1 MLQQFQGDLSDD
13 YEYGIVWWGQ
23 SNARPWG
30 DRDVEGYVESPHLKL
45 AQAGQDLTIN
55 KIEAYPAG
63 ASHGAAGSQ
72 SKITVADQ
80 LVANHYV
87 GAELRLMQFEA
98 QDTKPS
104 TLRAGIATVVSN
116 NTSELIV
123 QWSSAF
129 QPSST
134 SAVDYILSGFVHLQ
148 DRWKSYAN
156 VRVLTPYQPEEP
168 GAYPGGAPSVAGYTF
183 PASITGYD
191 TAGLFLPFAWD
202 EGVEGWGASRLVV
215 SIGATSLTSGFDE
228 ITTNA
233 SVFDATNDVLNVP
246 AHGLTEGDKISFAA
260 TDPNYVPTQITL
272 AVAEYFVRNPTL
284 NTFQLSTQ
292 ASGLTG
298 AILNF
303 SAPASPGAGNAVQIW
318 KLPFRDGVMIGGKVL
333 AGGATATVTA
343 NTGSTLT
350 LAGGWSP
357 STPLAATTYQVQ
369 LPHWRNNPYWS
380 GPGAGFRY
388 PSNDMMPGGTS
399 TTGKVYNRAAGQY
412 TYAYKTPLLEAAAA
426 NKDTVG
432 GVPTSACI
440 NVNGLAQSTGPF
452 TTDWAYIAGS
462 AGLGWNLRVSHTSV
476 TNNPTTG
483 LVQFERYL
491 RKNYFVSLLSFQH
504 NSGEL
509 NPNGYWRVAG
519 VGLSLA
525 PSTYSYVDLEAIG
538 FSTYSSPTV
547 TVRSY
552 TPTTWVNNT
561 NSIVLNASRPDV
573 GDVVILIDN
582 GSGTKPGDLSFNTVY
597 YVVSHH
603 GSDEISVSA
612 TKGGPVIDL
621 QSSGTFSNVTIY
633 SPPSLHK
640 TTHSAALVTR
650 LVNVLHHRFGAMIEF
665 AWRVSNMIGKRVNV
679 IELGINSSAQIF
691 RNSQNYFG
699 FPGVIGWWDYN
710 KYLDWTPGDPDGNAV
725 RLKKMIATMAPAAL
739 TAEGN
744 TKPLRI
750 LGIVGFQ
757 GEGDAIVEAGREMYS
772 KTLNT
777 FYQWL
782 RNTIQTA
789 GLSPYKTASKIPVVH
804 ASLPTSPWEL
814 TGTFYGVNLVGD
826 TEGLVNAAIS
836 DFAAKDGYA
845 ATIDTNDSPKLN
857 LSWFGNDP
865 LHFNGVGE
873 AINGKLAADAF
884 IGAANCA
891 LPNVGDDRVIEICN
905 LALSHLGESASI
917 TSIDPPDG
925 SMQAAHCA
933 RFYPIARDSLL
944 QMQNWSFTMRRE
956 TLTSVS
962 NDWTEWDYSYAMPCN
977 VANVVAVLPPEAT
990 DDYST
995 TYAPV
1000 NAQYYT
1006 APMVAAGQYVPQPY
1020 TIETDENGYKIIYTD
1035 QPNAVLR
1042 YSALVT
1048 DTKQFSPIFVMALS
1062 WHLASML
1069 AGPIIKG
1076 DQGSAEAKR
1085 CAQMM
1090 MGFLSKAETSDSN
1103 QRNIKPEQIT
1113 PWMSGR

>member
-1 MLQQFQGDLSDD
+1 MLQQFQGDLPDD
-13 YEYGIVWWGQ
+13 NEYGIVWWGQ
-23 SNARPWG
+23 SNSRPWG

-55 KIEAYPAG
+55 KIEGYPAG
-63 ASHGAAGSQ
+63 ATFGAAGTQ

-80 LVANHYV
+80 LIANHYV
-87 GAELRLMQFEA
+87 GAELRLMQWEA
-98 QDTKPS
+98 QDTKQSS
-104 TLRAGIATVVSN
+104 TRRGVATVLSN
-116 NTSELIV
+116 TTSEMIV
-123 QWSSAF
+123 QWTTAF
-129 QPSST
+129 RT
-134 SAVDYILSGFVHLQ
+134 NATAAEEYLASGYVHLQ

-156 VRVLTPYQPEEP
+156 VRVLTPYQPEVP
-168 GAYPGGAPSVAGYTF
+168 GAYPGGSPSVPGYTF
-183 PASITGYD
+183 PASITSYE

-202 EGVEGWGASRLVV
+202 EGAEAWGFTRAVV
-215 SIGATSLTSGFDE
+215 QLDATSLVSSYDE

-233 SVFDATNDVLNVP
+233 SVFSGTLNAIFIT
-246 AHGLTEGDKISFAA
+246 AHGLMDGDKIGFIASSA
-260 TDPNYVPTQITL
+260 NYVPVEVTL
-272 AVAEYFVRNPTL
+272 TTPSVVTEYFVRNATV
-284 NTFQLSTQ
+284 NAFQISTT
-292 ASGLTG
+292 AAG
-298 AILNF
+298 AILDISDPVSN
-303 SAPASPGAGNAVQIW
+303 GVGNAVLVM
-318 KLPFRDGVMIGGKVL
+318 KLPFRDNEFVGSRVI
-333 AGGATATVTA
+333 AGGSIATVTS
-343 NTGSTLT
+343 NTGIKLT
-350 LAGGWSP
+350 MTGGWSP
-357 STPLAATTYQVQ
+357 STPGGVTTYSLYTPVT
-369 LPHWRNNPYWS
+369 HWRNNPYWNS
-380 GPGAGFRY
+380 PGAGFRY
-388 PSNDMMPGGTS
+388 PSNDLMPGGTS
-399 TTGKVYNRAAGQY
+399 TTGSIYNRSTAQT
-412 TYAYKTPLLEAAAA
+412 TYAYKTPLLEAGAA
-426 NKDTVG
+426 NKDT
-432 GVPTSACI
+432 I
-440 NVNGLAQSTGPF
+440 NANGRAQTTGPF
-452 TTDWAYIAGS
+452 TTDWVYIAGS
-462 AGLGWNLRVSHTSV
+462 SGLGWHLRVSHTSV
-476 TNNPTTG
+476 TNNPVTG
-483 LVQFERYL
+483 LVQFERFM
-491 RKNYFVSLLSFQH
+491 RKNYMVSLLSFQH

-519 VGLSLA
+519 VGLSSA

-552 TPTTWVNNT
+552 TPTVWTDGASDSITVGT
-561 NSIVLNASRPDV
+561 NKPDV
-573 GDVVILIDN
+573 GDVVILIET
-582 GSGTKPGDLSFNTVY
+582 GSGTKPAELSYNTVY
-597 YVVSHH
+597 YVVAHVGNDAIKLST
-603 GSDEISVSA
+603 
-612 TKGGPVIDL
+612 TKGGPEIQL
-621 QSSGTFSNVTIY
+621 ASSGTFANTTVY

-640 TTHSAALVTR
+640 STHSSALVTR

-679 IELGINSSAQIF
+679 ICLGINSSAQIF
-691 RNSQNYFG
+691 RNSQNYFA

-725 RLKKMIATMAPAAL
+725 RLKKMITTMAPAAL

-744 TKPLRI
+744 TKPLKI

-782 RNTIQTA
+782 RGTIQAA
-789 GLSPYKTASKIPVVH
+789 GLSPYKNSSKIPVVH
-804 ASLPTSPWEL
+804 ASLPTIPWEL
-814 TGTFYGVNLVGD
+814 TGVFYGQTLVGD
-826 TEGLVNAAIS
+826 TEGLVNAAIQ

-845 ATIDTNDSPKLN
+845 ATIDTNDSPKLDGTTA
-857 LSWFGNDP
+857 FGTDP
-865 LHFNGVGE
+865 LHFNGKGE
-873 AINGKLAADAF
+873 AINGRLAADAF
-884 IGAANCA
+884 VEAANCA
-891 LPNVGDDRVIEICN
+891 LPSVGDDRVIEICN
-905 LALSHLGESASI
+905 LALSHLGESANI
-917 TSIDPPDG
+917 ISIDPPDG

-956 TLTSVS
+956 TLTEVTNS
-962 NDWTEWDYSYAMPCN
+962 WTEWDYSYALPCN
-977 VANVVAVLPPEAT
+977 VANVVAVLPPEAS

-1020 TIETDENGYKIIYTD
+1020 TVETDENGYKIIYTD
-1035 QPNAVLR
+1035 QKDAVLR

-1076 DQGSAEAKR
+1076 DAGAAEAKR
-1085 CAQMM
+1085 CAAMM

>member
-80 LVANHYV
+80 LIANHYV
-87 GAELRLMQFEA
+87 GAELRLMQWEA
-98 QDTKPS
+98 QDTKQSS
-104 TLRAGIATVVSN
+104 TRRGIATVLSN
-116 NTSELIV
+116 TTSELIV
-123 QWSSAF
+123 QWSTAF
-129 QPSST
+129 RGSST
-134 SAVDYILSGFVHLQ
+134 TAEEYIASGYVHLQ

-168 GAYPGGAPSVAGYTF
+168 GAYPGGAPSVPGYTF
-183 PASITGYD
+183 PASVTGYD

-202 EGVEGWGASRLVV
+202 EGVEGYIISKAVVALDGTTLV
-215 SIGATSLTSGFDE
+215 SGYDQIE
-228 ITTNA
+228 GNA
-233 SVFDATNDVLNVP
+233 SVFNGVTNVITIN
-246 AHGLTEGDKISFAA
+246 AHGLIDGEKVAFFANSA
-260 TDPNYVPTQITL
+260 TYLPTQIAITSNPNS
-272 AVAEYFVRNPTL
+272 ATEFFVRNATL

-292 ASGLTG
+292 AAGPTG
-298 AILNF
+298 AILDF
-303 SAPASPGAGNAVQIW
+303 DAPSAPSASNVVLVL
-318 KLPFRDGVMIGGKVL
+318 KLPFIDSEYVGAKVF
-333 AGGATATVTA
+333 AGGSVATITA
-343 NTGSTLT
+343 NTGVKLT
-350 LAGGWSP
+350 MSGGWSP
-357 STPLAATTYQVQ
+357 ITPVGATTY
-369 LPHWRNNPYWS
+369 LITAPITHWRNSPYWNS
-380 GPGAGFRY
+380 PGAGFRY

-399 TTGKVYNRAAGQY
+399 TTGKIYNRAAGQY
-412 TYAYKTPLLEAAAA
+412 TYAYKTPLLEAGAA
-426 NKDTVG
+426 NSVT
-432 GVPTSACI
+432 I
-440 NVNGLAQSTGPF
+440 NATGTAQSIGPF

-462 AGLGWNLRVSHTSV
+462 AGLGWNLRVSHTSIA
-476 TNNPTTG
+476 NNPTTG

-491 RKNYFVSLLSFQH
+491 RKNYFVSLLAFQH
-504 NSGEL
+504 SSGEL

-519 VGLSLA
+519 VGLSSA

-552 TPTTWVNNT
+552 TSATWTQDTDNY
-561 NSIVLNASRPDV
+561 IVFNANRPDV
-573 GDVVILIDN
+573 GDVIILIDSGG
-582 GSGTKPGDLSFNTVY
+582 GSKPAALSFNTVY

-603 GSDEISVSA
+603 GSNSVRVSA
-612 TKGGPVIDL
+612 TKNGSAIVFAD
-621 QSSGTFSNVTIY
+621 SGTFTSTTIY

-640 TTHSAALVTR
+640 TTHSASLVTR